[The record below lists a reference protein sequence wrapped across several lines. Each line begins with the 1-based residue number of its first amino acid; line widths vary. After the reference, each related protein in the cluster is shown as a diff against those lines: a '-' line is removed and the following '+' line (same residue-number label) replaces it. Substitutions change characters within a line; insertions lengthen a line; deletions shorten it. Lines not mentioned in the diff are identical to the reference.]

1 MMNGCPFLGFT
12 LHFMLKKKLSEQA
25 PTKTW
30 LQILSIMQLRAWA
43 QRQST
48 YAQLSPLYF
57 LSTLYITHVDLSF
70 FVMACHNDGQTLNN
84 YVIIIMYGS

>member
-70 FVMACHNDGQTLNN
+70 FVMACHNDRQTLNN